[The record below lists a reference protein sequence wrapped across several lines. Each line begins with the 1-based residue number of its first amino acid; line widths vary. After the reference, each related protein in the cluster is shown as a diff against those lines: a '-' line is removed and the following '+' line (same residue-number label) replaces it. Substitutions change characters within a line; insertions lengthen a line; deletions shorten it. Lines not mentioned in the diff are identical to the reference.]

1 MGVSKLTGVGKWL
14 RSFFTCDKDVF
25 ASQKRIIV
33 DPQSTGYPI
42 PYLIDSGKV
51 EKISVYASTY
61 MERQNFVLMNPETG
75 FRNAL

>member
-1 MGVSKLTGVGKWL
+1 MGVSTLTSYYRVERWL
-14 RSFFTCDKDVF
+14 RRLFTCDKDVF

-61 MERQNFVLMNPETG
+61 MEQVKILS
-75 FRNAL
+75 

>member
-1 MGVSKLTGVGKWL
+1 MATEAEWNIDGKWDWKVYWNIPI
-14 RSFFTCDKDVF
+14 DKDVF

-61 MERQNFVLMNPETG
+61 MEQVRILS
-75 FRNAL
+75 

>member
-14 RSFFTCDKDVF
+14 GSFFTCDKDVF

-61 MERQNFVLMNPETG
+61 MEQVRILS
-75 FRNAL
+75 

>member
-1 MGVSKLTGVGKWL
+1 MRVSLHLIESKMASE
-14 RSFFTCDKDVF
+14 SFHSCDEDVF

-61 MERQNFVLMNPETG
+61 MEHVKILS
-75 FRNAL
+75 